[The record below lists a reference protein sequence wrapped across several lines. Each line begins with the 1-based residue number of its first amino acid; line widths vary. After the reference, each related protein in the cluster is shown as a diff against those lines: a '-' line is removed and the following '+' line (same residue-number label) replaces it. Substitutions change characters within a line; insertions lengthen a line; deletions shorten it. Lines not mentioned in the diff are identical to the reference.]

1 MTHPSFVTNGASLE
15 DCHTNFFALA
25 DLCGIKWRRLCAD
38 SILCVDPLDDPVLS
52 SYSKCLAAGIL
63 CVWRRVA
70 SRPGP
75 DSHRPADTNQLSY
88 NKELWIFWYGEEPD
102 LSGLVSGLTEGD
114 QGSLE
119 NGLSYESRTLLFK
132 AFHNLIER
140 CLLSR
145 GFTRLGKWFLQPLEP
160 GDQAGQS
167 IHFSFSFKF
176 FIHGESTVC
185 TAVDVRQHPAVYRLT
200 RNHLFH
206 AQSSHSG
213 LAVILSPYGMAGSLT
228 GQSYKETD
236 SGTQRLLGEWRQ
248 FYPLANKDE
257 SSKDCSGE
265 DDSLP
270 CAVEVIVGGVK
281 MRYPSSYVLIADIE
295 EATLSRTSVPVNHV
309 SASNIPSFHSAV
321 QPSLKSGFHGGVLTP
336 PTSPRDPSA
345 MIGNYSTTKHTSLS
359 TTLITGCQPRFSV
372 SFNSHIPTTFS
383 MRSGVWQDSTTFHRV
398 GFVPPPTESTGV
410 EDVIGQWNFSDPCEH
425 VDCSCYRCKNKGK
438 SGVSNKSGLGNNSL
452 GNLPS
457 QGVPTSDGEN
467 VGKTTLTS
475 TSTANASRKGDKCD
489 KERSQARAFRGTFP
503 FHKRNQP
510 LEGLDAVDLDSC
522 FSSRFLDISSGSPG
536 TMTSG
541 SNSNIMFNYRSG
553 VVAPSTPCTLPHLN
567 TTHTQPSSVD
577 SAHPG
582 TPTPSLL
589 EGPNSQDPTM
599 PTLSP
604 HPPHIKEEYESQD
617 QVIHTH
623 SPAVSTVTVNTS
635 SMRDKPPT
643 DQVTSPYHTSLS
655 VGDASKTSE
664 GSPATTVVN
673 HWSAVDDPV
682 VGSQPKLS
690 AQGLKRPVLPF
701 KTELVELEEEVQT
714 KLLYDFC
721 SIQSVTWDLPANK
734 RRKRTG
740 SDSCCKQE
748 NLNNPISPYPFLGPG
763 PGPKQSEETESLPAK
778 PKDPYEFNVEFEEYK
793 VNPASSGSTFRV
805 KMDIVCKEEEKPKEQ
820 VVPAPTSE
828 ATVLDQPK
836 SNSVSELSSVT
847 SPLTPRTQGSSFTK
861 VEHLQLT
868 GRDLENIF
876 DSCSSDDSNGD
887 LLTPGAPK
895 MINSDDQQSGKSS
908 KNNTYNTG
916 GILGAAELAT
926 MFPTPPSLEH
936 LATPSPSGPMGGGDI
951 TTMDGTDSLFLRDRT
966 DIYPNYGSP
975 GFEPVRDWSYVYK
988 RPTQYRFVSSSRYA
1002 PLNNLPSS
1010 VQPIVTFS
1018 SDCIYKPGWPH
1029 PPSFSSLVTSSP
1041 VDRPSSRY
1049 HNSSLPLSEGEHLF
1063 TFESD
1068 QRSVPMNY
1076 ELQSPASNASS
1087 YLNKHLNSIDNSTVS
1102 SVPEAHSLL
1111 VNLVLSDSMF
1121 NLFKDHNFSSCTLCV
1136 CNMNIKGADTGI
1148 YLLDSMLPFSTDEP
1162 QYKCTCGFSAVVNRH
1177 LSYHSGL
1184 FYEDEVEVTGV
1195 PYEPIHHHR
1204 KGLKTLLEPSVRRE
1218 VNQVNGAMHL
1228 TKTLDTKEI
1237 TALNRIPHHVLDM
1250 IRDQCQTIQSAY
1262 SWLNKAV
1269 QLRSASNPI
1278 AFWNHLE
1285 LMDQCHI
1292 CFLALD
1298 SACQLMDNINNN
1310 KLDERL
1316 KSSCLHK
1323 WPSLSGKLPASDQDV
1338 LRLLRMI
1345 QPLLQEAVQKKI
1357 MQGLFEVAYTVS
1369 GPLTWRQ
1376 FHRLAGRGTE
1386 DQCEPQ
1392 PIPTLLVGSDKDCL
1406 ALSPYTL
1413 KFWDKLLLEPY
1424 SLPKDVAYIV
1434 VAPDNE
1440 FILSRVRNFFRELSS
1455 IYELCKLGR
1464 HSPITKVLRDGI
1476 MRVGKSA
1483 AKKLADEPVDE
1494 WFNMIGDSQVASKLK
1509 LYAQA
1514 CRHHLAPFL
1523 AAQSLD
1529 CSLLA
1534 NPVHNYSPSCKPS
1547 VLGASPLPPGTPES
1561 QDKERASTPKPQE
1574 NDSQQ
1579 DGYSSASGNSGLHS
1593 QDPLEREDE
1602 QHPPALVIYIIE
1614 PFTYG
1619 SIDNDLYRLASV
1631 GLLRCYTHMLK
1642 FLPEHIKNNIHLQMV
1657 RLDSLLCLG
1666 KSEAKSHNQ
1675 DELKALA
1682 FSVFSQCPRLLFN
1695 QPGIKSLTGFGP
1707 AASKELF
1714 VKTKDE
1720 KNSGPYRLYSPP
1732 FILAPMKDKQ
1742 TELGE
1747 MFGDRQEKSNILF
1760 CTYCLVEDQR
1770 WLVASCTN
1778 DKGELLETCSINV
1791 EIPNRT
1797 RRKKASSRGMGLHK
1811 LLNFLLGVMSSTVQ
1825 PWRLVVGRLGRLG
1838 HGELKDWA
1846 ALLSRRSL
1854 LQYSRH
1860 LWELCRQCAVLGPAD
1875 TPCILSACLV
1885 SLEPDSAL
1893 RIMPGEFTPD
1903 DHFSSSCHSCDL
1915 STPED
1920 ASCTHILVFPT
1931 SATAQSTQAAFH
1943 QEHIEPLGTTFGD
1956 DDIFQALNDDDI
1968 NVGPDINDLFRWT
1981 ESPTQSPVGSPR
1993 RDSASQLGSP
2003 SGVGGRHS
2011 PFPHGGVTRSSG
2023 SLGVDA
2029 QEEPLQLLQQ
2039 PLALGY
2045 YVSTAQTGPL
2055 PSWFW
2060 SPCPHLKDSCPVFLK
2075 SALLIHSPAV
2085 QQSSEDLL
2093 HSNPHI
2099 RNCHPLD
2106 SNLTTDVLRYVL
2118 EGYNALSWLSLDPVT
2133 HDRRSCLPVHI
2144 QILMQL
2150 CHVMEAVV

>member
-15 DCHTNFFALA
+15 DCHTNVFALA

-70 SRPGP
+70 SRLGP
-75 DSHRPADTNQLSY
+75 DLHRPADTNQLSY
-88 NKELWIFWYGEEPD
+88 NKELWVFWYGEEPD
-102 LSGLVSGLTEGD
+102 LSGLVLGLTEGD

-145 GFTRLGKWFLQPLEP
+145 GFTRLGKWFVQPLEP
-160 GDQAGQS
+160 GEQPERS
-167 IHFSFSFKF
+167 IQFSFSFNF

-185 TAVDVRQHPAVYRLT
+185 TTVDVRQHSAIHRLT
-200 RNHLFH
+200 KQYLLH

-213 LAVILSPYGMAGSLT
+213 LPVILSPYGMAGTLT

-236 SGTQRLLGEWRQ
+236 SGSQRLLGEWRQ
-248 FYPLANKDE
+248 FYPLINKDQ
-257 SSKDCSGE
+257 SSKDHSN
-265 DDSLP
+265 DDDALP
-270 CAVEVIVGGVK
+270 CAVEVTVGGVK
-281 MRYPSSYVLIADIE
+281 MRYPTSYVLTTDME
-295 EATLSRTSVPVNHV
+295 EAMSRL
-309 SASNIPSFHSAV
+309 SASASAASSFHSAA
-321 QPSLKSGFHGGVLTP
+321 QPSVKSGFHGGVLTP

-345 MIGNYSTTKHTSLS
+345 WIGNRSAVKHTFLNPPGSQPQFSVSVGPQLS
-359 TTLITGCQPRFSV
+359 TTYNLQA
-372 SFNSHIPTTFS
+372 
-383 MRSGVWQDSTTFHRV
+383 GVWQDSTTFQPV
-398 GFVPPPTESTGV
+398 AAPAESSGV
-410 EDVIGQWNFSDPCEH
+410 EDIVGHWNFSDPCERL
-425 VDCSCYRCKNKGK
+425 DCSCFRCKNKTR
-438 SGVSNKSGLGNNSL
+438 SGVCNKTGLGSSSL
-452 GNLPS
+452 VSPS
-457 QGVPTSDGEN
+457 NQGFITTDGES
-467 VGKTTLTS
+467 VGKTSCPS
-475 TSTANASRKGDKCD
+475 TVSASRKGEKHD
-489 KERSQARAFRGTFP
+489 KERTQSRSLRGTVP
-503 FHKRNQP
+503 FHRRSQ
-510 LEGLDAVDLDSC
+510 LVEGLSTGYLDSC
-522 FSSRFLDISSGSPG
+522 LSSRFVGTPSGGYG
-536 TMTSG
+536 TMTVVSS
-541 SNSNIMFNYRSG
+541 SNSMFTYRSG
-553 VVAPSTPCTLPHLN
+553 GLAPSTPGTLPH
-567 TTHTQPSSVD
+567 TTFTQPSSVD
-577 SAHPG
+577 SAHPA

-589 EGPNSQDPTM
+589 EGPSSQDPSM

-604 HPPHIKEEYESQD
+604 HPPHIKEELESQD
-617 QVIHTH
+617 QVVHIR
-623 SPAVSTVTVNTS
+623 SPTVTTLVANTCS
-635 SMRDKPPT
+635 GRKKPQA
-643 DQVTSPYHTSLS
+643 DQVTSPFHTSQS
-655 VGDASKTSE
+655 HGDANKPSE
-664 GSPATTVVN
+664 GSPPIAVVN
-673 HWSAVDDPV
+673 HWSAIDESSL
-682 VGSQPKLS
+682 GSQPKLS
-690 AQGLKRPVLPF
+690 AQGLKRPVLQN
-701 KTELVELEEEVQT
+701 KTGEITDEEEVYPT
-714 KLLYDFC
+714 KLLYDFHSMH
-721 SIQSVTWDLPANK
+721 SITWDLPHHK
-734 RRKRTG
+734 RRRIG
-740 SDSCCKQE
+740 PDPSNKQA
-748 NLNNPISPYPFLGPG
+748 NLNDPLSPHPLWRS
-763 PGPKQSEETESLPAK
+763 GPKQLEEEPLLAK
-778 PKDPYEFNVEFEEYK
+778 PKDPYEFNDEFEEYK
-793 VNPASSGSTFRV
+793 VNPATSASTFRN
-805 KMDIVCKEEEKPKEQ
+805 KMDIVCKEDEKPKET
-820 VVPAPTSE
+820 VVQAPTPETTILEQS
-828 ATVLDQPK
+828 Q

-847 SPLTPRTQGSSFTK
+847 SPPTPRPPGSNFTK
-861 VEHLQLT
+861 VEHLQVT
-868 GRDLENIF
+868 ERDLENIF
-876 DSCSSDDSNGD
+876 DSCSSDESND
-887 LLTPGAPK
+887 DMAQSLNSAKVLY
-895 MINSDDQQSGKSS
+895 SDDQPSKKSS
-908 KNNTYNTG
+908 KNNMSNTG
-916 GILGAAELAT
+916 GILGAAELAR
-926 MFPTPPSLEH
+926 MFPTPPSQEH
-936 LATPSPSGPMGGGDI
+936 LATPSPSGPVGGSDI
-951 TTMDGTDSLFLRDRT
+951 TTMDGTDLLYLKDRT
-966 DIYPNYGSP
+966 DIFPSYGM
-975 GFEPVRDWSYVYK
+975 EPIGDWSYVYK
-988 RPTQYRFVSSSRYA
+988 PPKMYRFVSSSRYA

-1010 VQPIVTFS
+1010 SQPNVTLS
-1018 SDCIYKPGWPH
+1018 SECTYKPGWPH
-1029 PPSFSSLVTSSP
+1029 SSCYLSMMVTSP
-1041 VDRPSSRY
+1041 VDQPSSRY
-1049 HNSSLPLSEGEHLF
+1049 HNSSLLPSEGERLF
-1063 TFESD
+1063 LETD
-1068 QRSVPMNY
+1068 QRSMPMSY

-1111 VNLVLSDSMF
+1111 VNLILSDSMF

-1184 FYEDEVEVTGV
+1184 FYEDEVEVTGF
-1195 PYEPIHHHR
+1195 PYEPNHHR
-1204 KGLKTLLEPSVRRE
+1204 RSTRTVSESSVKRE
-1218 VNQVNGAMHL
+1218 GNQINGSMPL
-1228 TKTLDTKEI
+1228 TSTLDTKELA
-1237 TALNRIPHHVLDM
+1237 ALNRVPHHVLDM
-1250 IRDQCQTIQSAY
+1250 IRNQCQTIQSAY
-1262 SWLNKAV
+1262 SWLSKAV
-1269 QLRSASNPI
+1269 QLRSASSQI
-1278 AFWNHLE
+1278 ALWNHLE
-1285 LMDQCHI
+1285 LMDECYI

-1298 SACQLMDNINNN
+1298 SGRQLMDNINNN

-1323 WPSLSGKLPASDQDV
+1323 WPFLCGKLPASDQDV

-1345 QPLLQEAVQKKI
+1345 QPLLQEAVQKKV
-1357 MQGLFEVAYTVS
+1357 MQGLFEVSYTVS

-1392 PIPTLLVGSDKDCL
+1392 PIPSLLVGSDKDCL

-1424 SLPKDVAYIV
+1424 SLPRDVAYVV
-1434 VAPDNE
+1434 VAPENE

-1455 IYELCKLGR
+1455 TYELCKLGR
-1464 HSPITKVLRDGI
+1464 HGPITKVLRDGI

-1494 WFNMIGDSQVASKLK
+1494 WFDMIGDGYVASKLK

-1529 CSLLA
+1529 SSLLF
-1534 NPVHNYSPSCKPS
+1534 NPVRTQPPSCKPS
-1547 VLGASPLPPGTPES
+1547 VLGASPLPPGTPET
-1561 QDKERASTPKPQE
+1561 QEKEQASTPKQQE

-1579 DGYSSASGNSGLHS
+1579 DSYTGSSGTSGVGL
-1593 QDPLEREDE
+1593 QDPLERDEE
-1602 QHPPALVIYIIE
+1602 QHPPALVVYIVE

-1619 SIDNDLYRLASV
+1619 SVDSELYRLATL
-1631 GLLRCYTHMLK
+1631 GLFRCYTHMLK
-1642 FLPEHIKNNIHLQMV
+1642 FVPEHIQNNILLQMI
-1657 RLDSLLCLG
+1657 RLDSVLGFG
-1666 KSEAKSHNQ
+1666 KSEVRSIQQ

-1682 FSVFSQCPRLLFN
+1682 FSVFSQCPRLVVH

-1714 VKTKDE
+1714 LKTKDE
-1720 KNSGPYRLYSPP
+1720 RNSGLYRLHSPP
-1732 FILAPMKDKQ
+1732 FILAPLKDKQ

-1747 MFGDRQEKSNILF
+1747 MFGDRQEKSNILY

-1778 DKGELLETCSINV
+1778 GKGEVLETCSINV

-1797 RRKKASSRGMGLHK
+1797 RRKKAASRWMGLYK

-1846 ALLSRRSL
+1846 SLLSRRSL

-1920 ASCTHILVFPT
+1920 ARCTHILVFPT

-1943 QEHIEPLGTTFGD
+1943 QEHIEPLGTSFGD

-1968 NVGPDINDLFRWT
+1968 NVGPDISDLFRWT

-2003 SGVGGRHS
+2003 GGVGGSHS
-2011 PFPHGGVTRSSG
+2011 LFPHSGPTRGSG
-2023 SLGVDA
+2023 SLGTDA
-2029 QEEPLQLLQQ
+2029 PEEPLQLLQQ

-2055 PSWFW
+2055 PNWFW

-2075 SALLIHSPAV
+2075 SALLIHSPSV

-2144 QILMQL
+2144 QVLMQL
-2150 CHVMEAVV
+2150 YHVMEAIV